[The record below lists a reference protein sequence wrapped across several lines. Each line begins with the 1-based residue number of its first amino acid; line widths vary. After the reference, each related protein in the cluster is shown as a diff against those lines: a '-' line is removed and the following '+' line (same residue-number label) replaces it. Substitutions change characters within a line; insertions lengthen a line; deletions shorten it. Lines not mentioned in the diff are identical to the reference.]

1 MSERSPADAARTEAA
16 RAFERRIG
24 RQLIGATYIAVAMLL
39 VGVVLMAVA
48 GISPL
53 DAVPPFEPGDMV
65 RSLLALEPTGFLWLG
80 LAVVIATPIS
90 RVIVAAIGYG
100 RTGDRL
106 MVAVSIGILA
116 VIAIGIVAAVVGEG

>member
-1 MSERSPADAARTEAA
+1 MSGRSTDATKADAA

-24 RQLIGATYIAVAMLL
+24 RQLIVATYIAVALL
-39 VGVVLMAVA
+39 GIGVLLMAIA

-53 DAVPPFEPGDMV
+53 DAAPEFEPGDIV
-65 RSLLALEPTGFLWLG
+65 RDILALEPTGFLWLG
-80 LAVVIATPIS
+80 LVVVIATPIS
-90 RVIVAAIGYG
+90 RVIVAAIGYA

-116 VIAIGIVAAVVGEG
+116 VITVGVVLAVAGEG